1 MSIFGWLT
9 LKEAE
14 RYTRAAERKRL
25 AKSGKH
31 LLARGEEKTKGRHQI
46 GGIGARFAKAMILN
60 ENKMGW

>member
-1 MSIFGWLT
+1 V
-9 LKEAE
+9 
-14 RYTRAAERKRL
+14 

-46 GGIGARFAKAMILN
+46 GGIGARFSKAMILN